1 MKGFV
6 RKNLLFSLR
15 GLNCALC
22 PMQLGNYCPG
32 CGGGEGN
39 QSCAIARCSLE
50 NGKVEFCFDCTQFP
64 CSRYRQTAE
73 FDSFVTHQ
81 NQLSDLQKAR
91 QLGIVPYT
99 QELLQKRQIL
109 LYLLQNYNDG
119 RKKTLFCT
127 AVNLLPLTWLQSIIA
142 ALDNSESF
150 NQKERS
156 ALAASLL
163 QQAADELGLSLRLRK
178 KQK

>member
-1 MKGFV
+1 M
-6 RKNLLFSLR
+6 
-15 GLNCALC
+15 
-22 PMQLGNYCPG
+22 
-32 CGGGEGN
+32 
-39 QSCAIARCSLE
+39 
-50 NGKVEFCFDCTQFP
+50 EFCFDCTQFP
-64 CSRYRQTAE
+64 CSRYRQPAE
-73 FDSFVTHQ
+73 FDSFITHQ

-109 LYLLQNYNDG
+109 LHLLQNYNDG
-119 RKKTLFCT
+119 RKKSLFCT
-127 AVNLLPLTWLQSIIA
+127 AVNLLPLTRLQSIIA
-142 ALDNSESF
+142 TLDNSEFS

>member
-6 RKNLLFSLR
+6 RKNLLFSLC

-50 NGKVEFCFDCTQFP
+50 NGKVEFCFDCAQFP
-64 CSRYRQTAE
+64 CSRYRQAAE
-73 FDSFVTHQ
+73 FDSFITHK

-119 RKKTLFCT
+119 RKKSLFCT
-127 AVNLLPLTWLQSIIA
+127 AVNLLPLTRLQSIIA
-142 ALDNSESF
+142 ALDGSEFS